1 MTNSK
6 RNVEIWCNF
15 AAILN
20 CKIKHVK
27 FLKGL
32 NEMKKVFLF
41 FAVAAIFASCGPKAT
56 EETTVAEDS
65 AVVVE
70 EVVVDSV
77 ATDSVAD
84 TTVVAQ

>member
-1 MTNSK
+1 
-6 RNVEIWCNF
+6 
-15 AAILN
+15 LN

>member
-1 MTNSK
+1 
-6 RNVEIWCNF
+6 
-15 AAILN
+15 LN

-84 TTVVAQ
+84 STVVAQ

>member
-1 MTNSK
+1 
-6 RNVEIWCNF
+6 
-15 AAILN
+15 
-20 CKIKHVK
+20 
-27 FLKGL
+27 
-32 NEMKKVFLF
+32 MKKVFLF

-84 TTVVAQ
+84 STVVAQ